1 MQKVL
6 SLVLVVL
13 FVAACGGSPDV
24 TAPLATT
31 TTAPLATTTTAPL
44 ATTTTAPLATTTA
57 APLATTTTTTESPT
71 TATPTTE
78 VPSTT
83 LFVLEDPPPTPID
96 IEADEQ
102 LRVVLAGDSITD
114 QVAPYLQWILS
125 QAATIEHRHLWGTA
139 LCDWFADSKRRPR
152 PGTPRVV
159 GATPLYRRPRW
170 EWHDAVYGRRCRPSA
185 DR

>member
-24 TAPLATT
+24 TAPLATA
-31 TTAPLATTTTAPL
+31 TTAPLATTTTTTAAL
-44 ATTTTAPLATTTA
+44 ATTTTAS
-57 APLATTTTTTESPT
+57 LATTTTTTTTTEPPT

-83 LFVLEDPPPTPID
+83 LLVLEDPPPTPID

-125 QAATIEHRHLWGTA
+125 QAATIEHR
-139 LCDWFADSKRRPR
+139 
-152 PGTPRVV
+152 
-159 GATPLYRRPRW
+159 
-170 EWHDAVYGRRCRPSA
+170 
-185 DR
+185 